1 MAKHLTGKCVICKKL
16 RKKPLEQLIGQTT
29 KLRVAA
35 GFPAFSNTSI
45 DMFGPVQVRL
55 GRKTLKEA
63 HVIIFTC
70 MTTSVF
76 HLELIKDRSTDTFLM
91 AFRRFVSL
99 RGNPNNC
106 WSDCGTNFIGAQH
119 YLKEL
124 LNDWD
129 ISRIQTVISLF
140 SGVGMSLARVT
151 RTELW
156 RVSSNQYD
164 ERWMLCLKTKPSQK
178 SSGERI

>member
-1 MAKHLTGKCVICKKL
+1 MST
-16 RKKPLEQLIGQTT
+16 
-29 KLRVAA
+29 
-35 GFPAFSNTSI
+35 I
-45 DMFGPVQVRL
+45 DMFGPLQVRL
-55 GRKTLKEA
+55 ERKTLKES

-70 MTTSVF
+70 MTTRAV
-76 HLELIKDRSTDTFLM
+76 HLELLTDRSTDTFLM

-129 ISRIQTVISLF
+129 ILRIQSLVSEEF
-140 SGVGMSLARVT
+140 SSSFQWSWNVPRASHQA
-151 RTELW
+151 ELW

-164 ERWMLCLKTKPSQK
+164 KRCMLVQKPSPHRRAVENVFSRSYMLNK
-178 SSGERI
+178 SASSLPKLKRNLGKSAYHAK